1 MERVDDRTDNAHKT
15 CCGDLFKNMPQNNK
29 YYQNKFYI
37 VKTIIAGFNC
47 SVHYYSPFCFS
58 CGDAVVV
65 LKKKT
70 PKSLRALEYK
80 DNAKIISLRTVTAL
94 RKQSCGLFLAGT
106 AGAVLRGH
114 RSDP

>member
-1 MERVDDRTDNAHKT
+1 
-15 CCGDLFKNMPQNNK
+15 MPQNNK

-47 SVHYYSPFCFS
+47 FVHYYSPFCFS
-58 CGDAVVV
+58 CGDAAAV
-65 LKKKT
+65 LKKT
-70 PKSLRALEYK
+70 PKPLRALEYK

-114 RSDP
+114 RSDQKKPPE